1 MTHKERKNQMQ
12 TKLENI
18 LRRYC
23 NINIET
29 MTPEMQILYDLGL
42 DSYGLISAANDIEA
56 EFDTVLEDEE
66 LAKLE
71 TVGDIINLLKS
82 KSK

>member
-1 MTHKERKNQMQ
+1 MQ

-23 NINIET
+23 DTNIET
-29 MTPEMQILYDLGL
+29 ITPDMQILYDLGL
-42 DSYGLISAANDIEA
+42 NSYGLISAANDIEE

-71 TVGDIINLLKS
+71 TVDDIIRLLKN
-82 KSK
+82 KAV